1 MKIFFEVFLLGFEK
15 KKQMKIFFEVFLL
28 GFEMQ
33 SKDKIGCPF
42 WASVESFQAIK
53 ILT

>member
-15 KKQMKIFFEVFLL
+15 KNQMKIFFEVFLL

-42 WASVESFQAIK
+42 WASVVVSK
-53 ILT
+53 PY